1 MGYYFNND
9 SVFIM
14 TYSVFC
20 RTMAMTTFMFTS
32 RRREFAL
39 TITTRSGAAWDLVTY
54 VVFVRRLSVFH
65 TSATDRHI
73 VCLFSSHDDGQT
85 YNDNGAASPSHS

>member
-1 MGYYFNND
+1 MA
-9 SVFIM
+9 
-14 TYSVFC
+14 
-20 RTMAMTTFMFTS
+20 MAMTFISSFIIH
-32 RRREFAL
+32 RREFAL
-39 TITTRSGAAWDLVTY
+39 MTTTTTTRCGAAWDLVTY
-54 VVFVRRLSVFH
+54 VFVRRLSVFH